1 MGQRFSS
8 ESNFHQDISLVEP
21 QSPRDHLSS
30 AEEEDVSSCPL
41 TNPIYLV
48 VHNNKVQF
56 YIHDETLLELQLR
69 SFVRS
74 IFDRYVTSWGSYNYY
89 ISQIDP
95 FEEESDTSLF
105 RTIRLISR
113 SKHFFGMYD
122 QIEEVIEVYRVYPFS
137 VNEDSQDENKEVER
151 KQSSSEEES
160 ESEAEESESEAEE
173 SGEEETTQEPH
184 EESSTS
190 EPTDN

>member
-30 AEEEDVSSCPL
+30 AEEEDVSSSPH

-137 VNEDSQDENKEVER
+137 DNEDSQDENKEVER
-151 KQSSSEEES
+151 QPSSSEEES
-160 ESEAEESESEAEE
+160 ESESEAEE
-173 SGEEETTQEPH
+173 SSSEEITQEQQKK
-184 EESSTS
+184 SSTS